1 MNLFWLVAMRARLEV
16 RERHRMMRPAISLS
30 GV

>member
-1 MNLFWLVAMRARLEV
+1 MNLLGLVAMRARLEV
-16 RERHRMMRPAISLS
+16 GQRYCMVRTAVALA

>member
-1 MNLFWLVAMRARLEV
+1 MNLLGLVAMRARLEV
-16 RERHRMMRPAISLS
+16 RQCHRMMRAAVALA